1 MRINPEF
8 SNDSD
13 DDIEESFKSDG
24 IQYIESYND
33 LPNDVAELID
43 EQTGKIMELIKES
56 NHKDPLFQHLGFQ
69 NVQIQS
75 LQRSLVNI
83 QKGMLA
89 MTLAMEMIQ
98 NQINE

>member
-43 EQTGKIMELIKES
+43 EQTGKIMQMIKDS
-56 NHKDPLFQHLGFQ
+56 DHKDPLFQHLGFQ
-69 NVQIQS
+69 NVQIQA
-75 LQRSLVNI
+75 LQRSIIGL
-83 QKGMLA
+83 QKGMMAL
-89 MTLAMEMIQ
+89 TLAMEIHTKDH
-98 NQINE
+98 E